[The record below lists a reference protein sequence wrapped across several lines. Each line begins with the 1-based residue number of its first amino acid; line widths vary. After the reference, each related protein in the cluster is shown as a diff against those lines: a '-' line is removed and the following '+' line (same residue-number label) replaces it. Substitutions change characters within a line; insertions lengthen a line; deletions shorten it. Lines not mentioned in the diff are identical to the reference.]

1 MRQRRIGILRL
12 AGLLTAAM
20 FVTNP
25 VSAMAVNTVTL
36 PLEIYGE
43 DVISVVFPAIS
54 EDGDSPFDF
63 IMDPQGLIYKTAAA
77 KYGGG
82 SVEEGATLLF
92 RNHNGEYDFSRY
104 SDRLTIRNQSNVPV
118 IVTIT
123 ASISNL
129 GEVDVVGS
137 PDFGESKACSMY
149 LAIVD
154 DEGNEQPVSENGEV
168 SVSIKMRRTPDNA
181 YVYRIDEETGNYRYE
196 LSGLVKETDFDSY
209 SFGLKGCC
217 NPNGEW
223 QNIITHPSIRV
234 TWKVEP
240 VLSED
245 SYSKWEQENTDT
257 RKQEDT
263 DTGEREN
270 ADTGKPEGTVTGERE
285 NADTGNQE
293 EAAAG
298 EWENADTRMPE
309 ETVTW
314 EQESTGIGEQEDTVT
329 GEEADIMHNKVE
341 PEITGNT
348 DKADQEEEQKT
359 EINTENRDFSLTDAE
374 DKEME

>member
-123 ASISNL
+123 ASISNF

-223 QNIITHPSIRV
+223 QNIIAHPSIRV

-245 SYSKWEQENTDT
+245 SSKWGQENTDT
-257 RKQEDT
+257 GD
-263 DTGEREN
+263 REN
-270 ADTGKPEGTVTGERE
+270 ADTGDEEAVTGDQENVDTGKPE
-285 NADTGNQE
+285 
-293 EAAAG
+293 EAVAG
-298 EWENADTRMPE
+298 DRENADTRMPE

-314 EQESTGIGEQEDTVT
+314 EQENTDIGEQEDTVT
-329 GEEADIMHNKVE
+329 GEEADIMHNKVK

-348 DKADQEEEQKT
+348 DIADQEEEQKT
-359 EINTENRDFSLTDAE
+359 EINTENRDLSLTDAE